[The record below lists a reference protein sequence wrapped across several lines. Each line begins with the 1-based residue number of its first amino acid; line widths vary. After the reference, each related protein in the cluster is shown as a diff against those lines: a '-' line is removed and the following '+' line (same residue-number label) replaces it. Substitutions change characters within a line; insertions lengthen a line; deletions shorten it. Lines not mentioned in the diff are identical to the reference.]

1 MKRLVVF
8 AAILAALAAMPVWA
22 GHTGD
27 KAQMEAMKAEFGKC
41 LMCKNFV
48 PVFDQLMPVLQGE
61 VVVLDNG
68 MAMVHTVTDPT
79 KVQLLHGVD
88 AKLGETAPACMA
100 LSDADAAKQLCS
112 LCQDIRSLSKAGAV
126 VGHGTTKSGDM
137 LVITSADPKVQ
148 AQIGSFKVKCATMMA
163 SEDASPKS
171 GGQ

>member
-1 MKRLVVF
+1 MKRFVVPVAVLALL
-8 AAILAALAAMPVWA
+8 AAIPVWA

-27 KAQMEAMKAEFGKC
+27 KAQMDAMKAEFSKC

-48 PVFDQLMPVLQGE
+48 PVFDQLMPVLSGE

-68 MAMVHTVTDPT
+68 MAMVHTVSDPT

-112 LCQDIRSLSKAGAV
+112 MCQDIRNLGKAGAMI
-126 VGHGTTKSGDM
+126 GHGTTKSGDM

-148 AQIGSFKVKCATMMA
+148 TQIGAFKVKCATMMA
-163 SEDASPKS
+163 SAEDASPHS
-171 GGQ
+171 H